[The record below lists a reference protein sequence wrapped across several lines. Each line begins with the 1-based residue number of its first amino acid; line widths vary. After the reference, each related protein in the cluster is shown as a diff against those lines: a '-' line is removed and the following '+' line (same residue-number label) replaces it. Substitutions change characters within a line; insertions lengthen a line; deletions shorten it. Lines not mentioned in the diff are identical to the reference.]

1 VSETSDRANTF
12 ATQTSHQ
19 HGSGSQPDS
28 ETGTYLGVIQVLG
41 NGAGFI
47 RNARAGYL
55 PSDDDIYVSQK
66 IVGRWHLRSGDEIV
80 GIAGKAPG
88 NGKSPP
94 LRKIFT
100 VNGRPPDQLG
110 HRRQFHRLSA
120 QHPNEQLMLEC
131 GLTRRGR
138 TDYTNRIIDL
148 FCPLGKGQRA
158 LIVAPAKAG
167 KTMVLQAIAEGIV
180 TNHPNAT
187 LFILLVDERPE
198 EVTEMEAC
206 GFGEVISSSFDHPA
220 DDPRAGAPSR
230 GDG

>member
-1 VSETSDRANTF
+1 MSETSDRANTF

-19 HGSGSQPDS
+19 HGSGSQPES
-28 ETGTYLGVIQVLG
+28 ETGTYLGVLQVLG

-47 RNARAGYL
+47 RNAGAGYL

-100 VNGRPPDQLG
+100 VNGSPPDQLG
-110 HRRQFHRLSA
+110 HRRQFQRLSA

-138 TDYTNRIIDL
+138 TD
-148 FCPLGKGQRA
+148 
-158 LIVAPAKAG
+158 
-167 KTMVLQAIAEGIV
+167 
-180 TNHPNAT
+180 
-187 LFILLVDERPE
+187 
-198 EVTEMEAC
+198 
-206 GFGEVISSSFDHPA
+206 
-220 DDPRAGAPSR
+220 
-230 GDG
+230 